1 MIDTW
6 AGSGQRSRHVP
17 GKWPAAAV
25 YVLLTLLLTY
35 PLSLKPDRTVL
46 AHYPDDELLM
56 WVLAHEVIYKEL
68 RSFPDVQSLQHL
80 KQLGVTYVIAHID
93 RFPPGELARFEEGVR
108 SFDAQLKLEFLE
120 PAGRV
125 YSLR

>member
-1 MIDTW
+1 MLHSTLHW
-6 AGSGQRSRHVP
+6 QKTVHGYSGILPVS
-17 GKWPAAAV
+17 
-25 YVLLTLLLTY
+25 
-35 PLSLKPDRTVL
+35 
-46 AHYPDDELLM
+46 
-56 WVLAHEVIYKEL
+56 HEVLYKEL

-80 KQLGVTYVIAHID
+80 KQLGVTYVIAHTD
-93 RFPPGELARFEEGVR
+93 RFPPNELARFEEGVR